1 MAYIDQERVL
11 QELTEACDELDVRF
25 LKSRTVRETIEVVA
39 TAPCGEQA
47 EYPSVTT
54 AAEQTGG
61 QKSRISAACRTG
73 IPYRGISWRYADE
86 EGSVW

>member
-1 MAYIDQERVL
+1 MRKRSNAKPVISVAEDGTKTAY
-11 QELTEACDELDVRF
+11 
-25 LKSRTVRETIEVVA
+25 S
-39 TAPCGEQA
+39 
-47 EYPSVTT
+47 SVTAT
-54 AAEQTGG
+54 AEQTGG

>member
-1 MAYIDQERVL
+1 M
-11 QELTEACDELDVRF
+11 
-25 LKSRTVRETIEVVA
+25 KSKRTRARAVVA

-47 EYPSVTT
+47 QYPSIST
-54 AAEQTGG
+54 AAEQIGG